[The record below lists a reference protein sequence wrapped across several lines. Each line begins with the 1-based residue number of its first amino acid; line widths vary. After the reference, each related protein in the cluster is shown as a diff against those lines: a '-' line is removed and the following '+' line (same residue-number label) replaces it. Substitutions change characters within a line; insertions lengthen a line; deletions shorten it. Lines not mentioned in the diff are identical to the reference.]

1 MAITFPRDFPNA
13 GLATRFNDVVFMP
26 MFMQVRAPTR
36 GGLVQVALVGP
47 SLWQMEYKT
56 RLMPEREFE
65 EWRAWLSSLRGGA
78 RLFKAWDP
86 LRRYARAYR
95 QGYGALTRA
104 GGGSFSAGTAN
115 LLSIASSRDEITI
128 STLPA
133 SFVFSLGD
141 MISIPFGSS
150 RSLHRV
156 IEAATAS
163 AGGQVTVGVEPALPL
178 GVTTGATVD
187 LASPW
192 CFAVLDGESVTETRD
207 LNRLGAVS
215 FKATQT
221 Y

>member
-13 GLATRFNDVVFMP
+13 GLATRFDEVVFMP
-26 MFMQVRAPTR
+26 MFSQVRAPTR

-47 SLWQMEYKT
+47 ALWQMEFKT
-56 RLMPEREFE
+56 RLMGEAEFE

-78 RLFKAWDP
+78 RKFKAWDP

-95 QGYGALTRA
+95 TGYAALTRA
-104 GGGSFSAGTAN
+104 GGGSFAAGTAN
-115 LLSIASSRDEITI
+115 LLSIAGPRDEITL

-133 SFVFSLGD
+133 GFVLSLGD

-156 IEAATAS
+156 TEAGVAS
-163 AGGQVTVGVEPALPL
+163 AGGQATVGLEPPLPI

-192 CFAVLDGESVTETRD
+192 CFAVLDAESITETRD
-207 LNRLGAVS
+207 LNRLGAVA